1 MNDNII
7 RGRSPR
13 RPRLRWAGVLA
24 TAALL
29 AAGCGSPA
37 GGQATGST
45 AYQKA
50 LPFAQCM
57 RSHGISNYPDPLSN
71 GNFGDISDSIQHSP
85 QYAGAKQ
92 TCTRLHPWNMVL
104 SPHQQAQEMAQLLK
118 FARCMRAHGVPNFA
132 DPTETSSGIS
142 FGGQANAG
150 SAGSGQGS
158 PNSGQGSPSSGRDS
172 AGSGKPGGGS
182 GSPATSQGGGSGA
195 PSESPQYQA
204 ANQAC
209 QSYLRAAEAARSGG
223 KS

>member
-24 TAALL
+24 AAALL
-29 AAGCGSPA
+29 AAGCGSAA
-37 GGQATGST
+37 GGQAAGSLP
-45 AYQKA
+45 YQKA

-57 RSHGISNYPDPLSN
+57 RSHGIPDYPDPLSN
-71 GNFGDISDSIQHSP
+71 GNFGEISNSIQHTP
-85 QYAGAKQ
+85 QYPAAKQ

-104 SPHQQAQEMAQLLK
+104 SQHQQGLEMAQLLK

-142 FGGQANAG
+142 FGGQAHGG
-150 SAGSGQGS
+150 SASSAQRSSRSGQG
-158 PNSGQGSPSSGRDS
+158 P

-182 GSPATSQGGGSGA
+182 GP

-209 QSYLRAAEAARSGG
+209 QSYLRAAQAARAGG
-223 KS
+223 TP

>member
-13 RPRLRWAGVLA
+13 GPRLRWAGVLA
-24 TAALL
+24 AAALL

-37 GGQATGST
+37 GGRAAGSSP
-45 AYQKA
+45 YQKA

-57 RSHGISNYPDPLSN
+57 RSHGVPNYPDPLSN
-71 GNFGDISDSIQHSP
+71 GNFGDISNSIQHSP

-104 SPHQQAQEMAQLLK
+104 SPHQQAQEMTELLK
-118 FARCMRAHGVPNFA
+118 YSRCMRAHGVPNFS
-132 DPTETSSGIS
+132 DPTETSNGIS
-142 FGGQANAG
+142 FGGPANEG

-158 PNSGQGSPSSGRDS
+158 SGSGQGSSGSGQGS
-172 AGSGKPGGGS
+172 AGSGKPSGS
-182 GSPATSQGGGSGA
+182 GSPASQGGGSGA

-209 QSYLRAAEAARSGG
+209 QSYLRGAQAARGGG

>member
-1 MNDNII
+1 MNDDII

-24 TAALL
+24 AAALL
-29 AAGCGSPA
+29 VAGCGSPA
-37 GGQATGST
+37 GGQATGLS

-57 RSHGISNYPDPLSN
+57 RSHGVPNYPDPLSN
-71 GNFGDISDSIQHSP
+71 GNFGDISGSIQHSP

-104 SPHQQAQEMAQLLK
+104 SPHQQEQEMAQLLNY
-118 FARCMRAHGVPNFA
+118 ARCMRAHGVPNFA
-132 DPTETSSGIS
+132 DPTESNSGIS
-142 FGGQANAG
+142 FGGQAHGG
-150 SAGSGQGS
+150 SAGSGHGS
-158 PNSGQGSPSSGRDS
+158 PHSAQGP

-182 GSPATSQGGGSGA
+182 GA
-195 PSESPQYQA
+195 PLESPQYQA

-209 QSYLRAAEAARSGG
+209 QSYLRAADAARSGG
-223 KS
+223 KP

>member
-13 RPRLRWAGVLA
+13 RPRLRRAGVLA
-24 TAALL
+24 AAALL
-29 AAGCGSPA
+29 AAGCGSAA
-37 GGQATGST
+37 GGQATGSSV
-45 AYQKA
+45 YQKA

-57 RSHGISNYPDPLSN
+57 RSHGVPNYPDPLSN

-104 SPHQQAQEMAQLLK
+104 SPHQQGLEMAQLLK

-132 DPTETSSGIS
+132 DPTENNSGIS
-142 FGGQANAG
+142 FGGQAPEG

-158 PNSGQGSPSSGRDS
+158 PSSS
-172 AGSGKPGGGS
+172 QGSGKPGGGP
-182 GSPATSQGGGSGA
+182 GSPATSHGGGSGA

-209 QSYLRAAEAARSGG
+209 QSYWRGAEAARGG
-223 KS
+223 GTP

>member
-7 RGRSPR
+7 RGRGPR
-13 RPRLRWAGVLA
+13 RPRLRWAGILA
-24 TAALL
+24 AAALL

-37 GGQATGST
+37 GGQAAGSSP
-45 AYQKA
+45 YQKA

-57 RSHGISNYPDPLSN
+57 RSHGVPNYPDPLSN
-71 GNFGDISDSIQHSP
+71 GNFGDISNSIQHSP

-104 SPHQQAQEMAQLLK
+104 SPHQQAQEMAQLLEY
-118 FARCMRAHGVPNFA
+118 ARCMRAHGVPNFP
-132 DPTETSSGIS
+132 DPTETNNGIS
-142 FGGQANAG
+142 FGGPANAG

-158 PNSGQGSPSSGRDS
+158 PGSDQGS
-172 AGSGKPGGGS
+172 AGSGKPGGSS
-182 GSPATSQGGGSGA
+182 GSPAPSQGGGSGT

-209 QSYLRAAEAARSGG
+209 QSYLRGAQAARAGG
-223 KS
+223 

>member
-13 RPRLRWAGVLA
+13 EPRLRWAGVLA
-24 TAALL
+24 AAALV

-37 GGQATGST
+37 GGQAAGSSP
-45 AYQKA
+45 YQKA

-57 RSHGISNYPDPLSN
+57 RSHGVPDYPDPLSN
-71 GNFGDISDSIQHSP
+71 GNFGEISNSIQHSP

-104 SPHQQAQEMAQLLK
+104 SPHQQTQEMTELLK
-118 FARCMRAHGVPNFA
+118 FSICMRAHGVPNFA
-132 DPTETSSGIS
+132 DPSETSNGIS
-142 FGGQANAG
+142 FGGPTNEG
-150 SAGSGQGS
+150 SSGSGQGAH
-158 PNSGQGSPSSGRDS
+158 GS
-172 AGSGKPGGGS
+172 AGSGKPGSGS
-182 GSPATSQGGGSGA
+182 GSPAASQGGGSSA

-209 QSYLRAAEAARSGG
+209 QSYLRAAQAARAGG

>member
-1 MNDNII
+1 MNDTII

-13 RPRLRWAGVLA
+13 GPRLRWAGVLA
-24 TAALL
+24 AAALV

-37 GGQATGST
+37 GGQAAGSSP
-45 AYQKA
+45 YQKA

-57 RSHGISNYPDPLSN
+57 RSHGVPDYPDPLSN
-71 GNFGDISDSIQHSP
+71 GNFGEISNSIQHGP

-104 SPHQQAQEMAQLLK
+104 SPHQQTQEMTELLK
-118 FARCMRAHGVPNFA
+118 YSICMRGHGVPNFA
-132 DPTETSSGIS
+132 DPTVTSNGVS
-142 FGGQANAG
+142 FGGQANGG

-158 PNSGQGSPSSGRDS
+158 SGSGQGS
-172 AGSGKPGGGS
+172 AGSGKPGSGS
-182 GSPATSQGGGSGA
+182 GSPAASQGGGSGA
-195 PSESPQYQA
+195 PSQSPQYQA

-209 QSYLRAAEAARSGG
+209 QSYLRAAQAARAGG

>member
-13 RPRLRWAGVLA
+13 RPRLWWAGVLA
-24 TAALL
+24 AAALL

-37 GGQATGST
+37 GSQAAGSSP
-45 AYQKA
+45 YQKA

-57 RSHGISNYPDPLSN
+57 RSHGVPNYPDPLSN
-71 GNFGDISDSIQHSP
+71 GNFGEISNSIQHSP
-85 QYAGAKQ
+85 QYDGAKQ

-104 SPHQQAQEMAQLLK
+104 SSQQQTQEMTELLK
-118 FARCMRAHGVPNFA
+118 YSRCMRAHGVPNFS
-132 DPTETSSGIS
+132 DPTEHNGGIS
-142 FGGQANAG
+142 FGGQTNEG

-158 PNSGQGSPSSGRDS
+158 PGSGQGS

-182 GSPATSQGGGSGA
+182 GSPAAGQGGGSGA

-209 QSYLRAAEAARSGG
+209 QSYLRAAQAARAGG
-223 KS
+223 KP

>member
-1 MNDNII
+1 MNGNII

-24 TAALL
+24 ATALL

-37 GGQATGST
+37 GGQATGSS
-45 AYQKA
+45 AYQNA

-57 RSHGISNYPDPLSN
+57 RSHGIPNYPDPLSN
-71 GNFGDISDSIQHSP
+71 GNFGDISNSIQHGP
-85 QYAGAKQ
+85 QYAAAKQ

-104 SPHQQAQEMAQLLK
+104 SPHQQALEMAQLLK
-118 FARCMRAHGVPNFA
+118 FASCMRAHGVPNFA
-132 DPTETSSGIS
+132 DPTETNSGIS
-142 FGGQANAG
+142 FGGQANES
-150 SAGSGQGS
+150 SAGSGHGS
-158 PNSGQGSPSSGRDS
+158 PNSGQRS

-182 GSPATSQGGGSGA
+182 SA

-209 QSYLRAAEAARSGG
+209 QSYLRAAEAARGGG

>member
-1 MNDNII
+1 MNDDII

-13 RPRLRWAGVLA
+13 RPRLWWAAVLA
-24 TAALL
+24 AAALL
-29 AAGCGSPA
+29 VAGCGSPA
-37 GGQATGST
+37 GGQTTGLS

-57 RSHGISNYPDPLSN
+57 RSHGVPNYPDPLSN

-104 SPHQQAQEMAQLLK
+104 SPHQQEQEMAQLLN
-118 FARCMRAHGVPNFA
+118 FARCMRAHGVPNFS

-142 FGGQANAG
+142 FGGQAHEG
-150 SAGSGQGS
+150 SAGSGH
-158 PNSGQGSPSSGRDS
+158 GSPSSAQGP
-172 AGSGKPGGGS
+172 AGSGK
-182 GSPATSQGGGSGA
+182 TGGGSGA
-195 PSESPQYQA
+195 PLESPQYQA

-209 QSYLRAAEAARSGG
+209 QSYLRAAQAARAGG
-223 KS
+223 TP